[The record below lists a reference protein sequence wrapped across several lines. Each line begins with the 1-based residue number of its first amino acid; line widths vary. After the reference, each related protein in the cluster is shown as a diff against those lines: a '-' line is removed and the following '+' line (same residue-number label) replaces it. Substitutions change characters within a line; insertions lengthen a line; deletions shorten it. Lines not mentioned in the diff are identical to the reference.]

1 LDHGQVSESPSIV
14 ELLERLAR
22 LEARIAELE
31 RDNAGLRQENADLR
45 ARLGQD
51 SSNSSKPPSSDGL
64 GKPAP
69 KSLRT
74 RSGRHPGGQPGHE
87 GRTLRQVDDPTSG
100 SGMNRPAVVDAVTI

>member
-1 LDHGQVSESPSIV
+1 MSGTSSI
-14 ELLERLAR
+14 EQLLERLAR
-22 LEARIAELE
+22 LEARVGELE
-31 RDNAGLRQENADLR
+31 RDNAVVRVENAGLRQQNAVLRAENADLR

-74 RSGRHPGGQPGHE
+74 RSG
-87 GRTLRQVDDPTSG
+87 
-100 SGMNRPAVVDAVTI
+100 